1 MKKLAVFLIL
11 FGGGLAA
18 FGISGFGGSF
28 SLSSPILQGL
38 EGGYSGLFGWSQNN
52 QIEIV
57 IGVVSLIF
65 GVILRKDSK

>member
-1 MKKLAVFLIL
+1 MKKAANLLIVL
-11 FGGGLAA
+11 GSGLAA

-28 SLSSPILQGL
+28 SPQDVILPGMH
-38 EGGYSGLFGWSQNN
+38 GGVSGSVGWSQNN

-57 IGVVSLIF
+57 IGVVSLIC